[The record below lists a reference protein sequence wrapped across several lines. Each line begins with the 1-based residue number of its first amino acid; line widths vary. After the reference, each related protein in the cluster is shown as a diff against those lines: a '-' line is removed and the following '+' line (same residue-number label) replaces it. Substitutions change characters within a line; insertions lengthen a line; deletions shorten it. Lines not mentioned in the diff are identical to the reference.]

1 MVWSREMEQALI
13 TLGELADLASA
24 IRRKLKST
32 NEDVSRSF
40 ETYSIM
46 FQNPLGEEPRPAPGI
61 SERISYQRFMEMK
74 DKQRLRIARR
84 TLFAS
89 GYSAVERFLVLRVPG
104 CNPKSKF
111 SYLKLKLLE
120 ALNLQA
126 EEGSLSEK
134 SFEKLNYY
142 RIARNKIVHQCGLVN
157 QTDSDDDEKTL
168 LAANLSPVF
177 LDEVEGHED
186 LKEIVVQE
194 TFLGDYFSF
203 LQDFATDIDGKLHG
217 ATPC

>member
-1 MVWSREMEQALI
+1 L
-13 TLGELADLASA
+13 
-24 IRRKLKST
+24 
-32 NEDVSRSF
+32 N
-40 ETYSIM
+40 
-46 FQNPLGEEPRPAPGI
+46 EEPKPAPGI
-61 SERISYQRFMEMK
+61 SERISYERFLKMK
-74 DKQRLRIARR
+74 DKQRLRVARR

-111 SYLKLKLLE
+111 SHLKSKLLE
-120 ALNLQA
+120 ALNLQIG
-126 EEGSLSEK
+126 GSALLTESID
-134 SFEKLNYY
+134 KLNYY
-142 RIARNKIVHQCGLVN
+142 RAARNKIVHQCAFVT
-157 QTDSDDDEKTL
+157 QTGSDDDEKVL

-203 LQDFATDIDGKLHG
+203 LQDFAIKIDGKLHG